1 MKQKKSLTKR
11 DIIQSQSVLYELLN
25 NLALR
30 VSTLESTFGKFLD
43 MEAKKEELL
52 EFIKS
57 ERSDGDSDE

>member
-25 NLALR
+25 NLSLR

-43 MEAKKEELL
+43 MEKKKDELL

>member
-11 DIIQSQSVLYELLN
+11 DIIKSQSVLYELLN

-30 VSTLESTFGKFLD
+30 VSTVESTFGKFLD

>member
-43 MEAKKEELL
+43 MEKKKDELL